1 MCVDSRQ
8 TRNEEE
14 KKRKA
19 IENTIGM
26 LTGLLSQEQCWMQLL
41 VWEWAVV
48 LDTSQWSAAP
58 QRLPAIPQDLTSAAT
73 AAAPA

>member
-1 MCVDSRQ
+1 MSIRDKQ
-8 TRNEEE
+8 EPKKEE
-14 KKRKA
+14 KTKRKA
-19 IENTIGM
+19 HFV